1 MDSHK
6 SKSQVRSIRCTCD
19 NYIRLANASQNASVQ
34 LCPFTFIPLHS
45 RPPESPH
52 HGKRNFG
59 TRLFSFILLS
69 TSLILK
75 MSEPASTTTLNE
87 ASSIEEALEHAK
99 RAFALKKYEQAVQ
112 HYASALEKM

>member
-1 MDSHK
+1 
-6 SKSQVRSIRCTCD
+6 
-19 NYIRLANASQNASVQ
+19 
-34 LCPFTFIPLHS
+34 
-45 RPPESPH
+45 
-52 HGKRNFG
+52 
-59 TRLFSFILLS
+59 
-69 TSLILK
+69 